1 MYAACKSCDD
11 AGNFTAA
18 YVIVAGAVFFI
29 IFIVLYG
36 MMKSKEVERKIMEA
50 KERFEKSFTER
61 TNSANFLP
69 KSKQQVHDRFSE
81 KSKAVMG
88 GLHARAETVRRICAN
103 KLSILVYTFQV
114 AYQFAKITTGCACE
128 LVRVYVP

>member
-1 MYAACKSCDD
+1 MIIV
-11 AGNFTAA
+11 
-18 YVIVAGAVFFI
+18 VILIFI

-50 KERFEKSFTER
+50 KQRFENSFTER
-61 TNSANFLP
+61 TKSANFLP